1 MRLLRLSKP
10 YCDRTLL
17 LLLRTFLDIIALRKG
32 PEQIPH
38 SWLLLALAIASMLVA
53 SFCALV
59 LINPEAEQDFR
70 HSVLTSAV
78 GVGFYAAVLVITGHA
93 RRMLQTLTTVLGCG
107 AILTMLFVAEFVFLR
122 PFLGA
127 DVAGVIAALII
138 FWSVPVEGHI
148 IARAIDKHWFFGI
161 AIAIAA
167 FVLQFA
173 FQSYATQSMST
184 G

>member
-1 MRLLRLSKP
+1 MRLLRLSNR

-17 LLLRTFLDIIALRKG
+17 LLLRTFLDIIALKKG

-38 SWLLLALAIASMLVA
+38 SWLLLALAIASMFVA

-59 LINPEAEQDFR
+59 LIDPAGEQSFR
-70 HSVLTSAV
+70 INLLTTGV
-78 GVGFYAAVLVITGHA
+78 GMGFYAAVLVVAGYS

-107 AILTMLFVAEFVFLR
+107 AILTMLFVAAFVFLR
-122 PFLGA
+122 PLLGA
-127 DVAGVIAALII
+127 DAAGVIATLII

-148 IARAIDKHWFFGI
+148 IARAIGKHWFLGI

-167 FVLQFA
+167 FMLQFA
-173 FQSYATQSMST
+173 FQSYAVQSMAA

>member
-1 MRLLRLSKP
+1 MRLLRLSNP

-32 PEQIPH
+32 PEQIPR

-59 LINPEAEQDFR
+59 LIDPPGEQDF
-70 HSVLTSAV
+70 SVSLLTNAV
-78 GVGFYAAVLVITGHA
+78 GVGFYAAVLVITGYS

-107 AILTMLFVAEFVFLR
+107 AILTMLIIAEYVFLR
-122 PFLGA
+122 PILGA
-127 DVAGVIAALII
+127 GFASVIATLTI
-138 FWSVPVEGHI
+138 FWSVSVEGHI
-148 IARAIDKHWFFGI
+148 IARAISRHWFFGI

-167 FVLQFA
+167 FALQFA
-173 FQSYATQSMST
+173 FQAYAVQSMGT

>member
-1 MRLLRLSKP
+1 MRLLRLVDR

-38 SWLLLALAIASMLVA
+38 SWLLLTLAIASMLVA
-53 SFCALV
+53 SLCALV
-59 LINPEAEQDFR
+59 LIDPAGEQ
-70 HSVLTSAV
+70 SLSLSLLTNAV
-78 GVGFYAAVLVITGHA
+78 GIGFYAAVLVITGYS

-127 DVAGVIAALII
+127 GFAGVIATLTI

-148 IARAIDKHWFFGI
+148 IARAIDRHWFFGI

-173 FQSYATQSMST
+173 FQSYAAQSLGT

>member
-1 MRLLRLSKP
+1 MRLLRLADR

-32 PEQIPH
+32 PEQIPR
-38 SWLLLALAIASMLVA
+38 SWLLFVLAIAAMLLA
-53 SFCALV
+53 FFCALV
-59 LINPEAEQDFR
+59 LIEPMAEQDVR
-70 HSVLTSAV
+70 LNLLTNAL
-78 GVGFYAAVLVITGHA
+78 GIGFYAAVLAVTGYA

-107 AILTMLFVAEFVFLR
+107 AILTMLFVAEYVFLG

-127 DVAGVIAALII
+127 EVAGVIATLII

-148 IARAIDKHWFFGI
+148 IARAIDKPWFLGI

-167 FVLQFA
+167 FVLQYA
-173 FQSYATQSMST
+173 FQSWAYQATST
-184 G
+184 T

>member
-1 MRLLRLSKP
+1 MRLLRLVDQ

-17 LLLRTFLDIIALRKG
+17 LLLRTFLDIVALRKG

-38 SWLLLALAIASMLVA
+38 SWLLFLLAIAFLLVA
-53 SFCALV
+53 SLCALV
-59 LINPEAEQDFR
+59 LIQPMAEQDFG
-70 HSVLTSAV
+70 VNLLTIAV
-78 GVGFYAAVLVITGHA
+78 GVGFYAAVLVLTGYA
-93 RRMLQTLTTVLGCG
+93 RRMLQTLTAVLGCG
-107 AILTMLFVAEFVFLR
+107 AILTVLVVAELVFLR

-127 DVAGVIAALII
+127 DVAAVIGTLTS

-148 IARAIDKHWFFGI
+148 IARAIDRHWFSGI

-167 FVLQFA
+167 YVLQVA
-173 FQSYATQSMST
+173 FLSYAAQSWGT